1 MFVPYWVRTLITL
14 NQPSICSAEGNPWV
28 GSPRMG
34 ASKKSEWIWL
44 FCTMSNFPEMSYEY
58 VTMQWVLWVS
68 WCSFRPCEEEGV
80 LINPLEPTGG
90 MWAQIFLHDP
100 DVLGCC
106 RKVAF
111 VFLWCFVY
119 QCKTWQPCL
128 GTVSW
133 VCKNAKPVA
142 LKMPEPLGSKYEHT
156 VLLTPDWF
164 QEDFSY
170 PFFWTSFKVPNSPH
184 PVA

>member
-1 MFVPYWVRTLITL
+1 
-14 NQPSICSAEGNPWV
+14 
-28 GSPRMG
+28 
-34 ASKKSEWIWL
+34 
-44 FCTMSNFPEMSYEY
+44 MSYGY

-90 MWAQIFLHDP
+90 MWAQIFLHEHP
-100 DVLGCC
+100 GVWGCG

-156 VLLTPDWF
+156 VLLTPDRF

-170 PFFWTSFKVPNSPH
+170 PFFWTSFKVPNSSSCGQRFLTGFCIAVGERETALSH
-184 PVA
+184 WGLLCMLKLLSLVHFQCRLLKAT